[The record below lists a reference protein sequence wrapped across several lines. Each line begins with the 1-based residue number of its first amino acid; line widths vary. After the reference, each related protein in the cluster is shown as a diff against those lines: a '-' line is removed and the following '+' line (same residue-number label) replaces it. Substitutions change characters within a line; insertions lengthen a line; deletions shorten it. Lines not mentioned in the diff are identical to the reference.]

1 MPRRGKVNDLC
12 RIKKRK
18 NYNTAAISSAN
29 MRRQRLKEQIN
40 AIRAYPAAKIYLLHH
55 WEIVGMSK
63 SVTKCSGPA
72 KRISLMSGIALLLV
86 STFASAEY
94 GLNFQKPVTSVG
106 GEIYNLH
113 MLIMMVCV
121 GIGIVVFGAMFYSIV
136 MHRKSRGHKAA
147 TFHESTTIEIIWTAI
162 PFLILVGMAV
172 PSTATL
178 IKMYD
183 ESASD
188 VTIKITGYQWKW
200 RYEYPDQD
208 ISFFSSLSTPRDQI
222 ENKAAKGKEY
232 LLEVDN
238 PLVVPV
244 GKKVRFV
251 LTANDVIHS
260 WWVPQ
265 LAVKKD
271 AIPGFINEA
280 WTRVDEPGTY
290 RGQCAELCGKDHG
303 FMPIVVQAVSDED
316 FKKWASVK
324 KAEMVASAAD
334 TGKTWSKDELM
345 KRGEKVYAQCA
356 ACHQPTGLGLPG
368 VFPALKG
375 SKIATGPVAG
385 HLNIVMHGKP
395 GTAMQAFAGQL
406 NDADIAAVV
415 TYERNAFG
423 NNTGDVVQPS
433 QVKALR

>member
-1 MPRRGKVNDLC
+1 MSR
-12 RIKKRK
+12 
-18 NYNTAAISSAN
+18 SS
-29 MRRQRLKEQIN
+29 
-40 AIRAYPAAKIYLLHH
+40 
-55 WEIVGMSK
+55 
-63 SVTKCSGPA
+63 KCSGPA
-72 KRISLMSGIALLLV
+72 QRIRLISVLSGIALSLV
-86 STFASAEY
+86 STLAAAEY
-94 GLNFQKPVTSVG
+94 GLNFPKPVTAIAQEVYG
-106 GEIYNLH
+106 LH

-121 GIGIVVFGAMFYSIV
+121 VIGIVVFGAMFWSII
-136 MHRKSRGHKAA
+136 MHRKSRGAKAA

-162 PFLILVGMAV
+162 PFLILVGMAI

-183 ESASD
+183 NSASE

-200 RYEYPDQD
+200 QYEYMDQD

-222 ENKAAKGKEY
+222 ENKADKGKEY

-238 PLVVPV
+238 PIVIPV
-244 GKKVRFV
+244 GKKIRFLV
-251 LTANDVIHS
+251 TANDVIHA

-265 LAVKKD
+265 LSVKKD
-271 AIPGFINEA
+271 AIPGFINET

-303 FMPIVVQAVSDED
+303 FMPIVVQAVSDDD
-316 FKKWASVK
+316 FKKWVSVK
-324 KAEMVASAAD
+324 KAETVASAAD
-334 TGKTWSKDELM
+334 AGKTWGKDELM
-345 KRGEKVYAQCA
+345 KRGEKVYAQCV
-356 ACHQPTGLGLPG
+356 ACHGATGAGIPG

-385 HLNIVMHGKP
+385 HLAIVMKGKA
-395 GTAMQAFAGQL
+395 GTAMQAFAAQL

-433 QVKALR
+433 AVKALR

>member
-1 MPRRGKVNDLC
+1 MSR
-12 RIKKRK
+12 
-18 NYNTAAISSAN
+18 SS
-29 MRRQRLKEQIN
+29 
-40 AIRAYPAAKIYLLHH
+40 
-55 WEIVGMSK
+55 
-63 SVTKCSGPA
+63 KCSGPA
-72 KRISLMSGIALLLV
+72 KRISLISVISGIALSLV
-86 STFASAEY
+86 STLSAAEY
-94 GLNFQKPVTSVG
+94 GLNFPKPVTAIAQEVYG
-106 GEIYNLH
+106 LH

-121 GIGIVVFGAMFYSIV
+121 GIGIVVFGAMFWSIV

-162 PFLILVGMAV
+162 PFLILVGMAI

-178 IKMYD
+178 IRMYD
-183 ESASD
+183 DSASD
-188 VTIKITGYQWKW
+188 LTIKITGYQWKW
-200 RYEYPDQD
+200 KYEYMDQD
-208 ISFFSSLSTPRDQI
+208 ISFISSLSTPRDQI
-222 ENKAAKGKEY
+222 DNKAAKGKEY

-238 PLVVPV
+238 PIVIPV
-244 GKKVRFV
+244 GKKVRF
-251 LTANDVIHS
+251 LMTANDVIHS

-280 WTRVDEPGTY
+280 WTRVEEPGTY

-303 FMPIVVQAVSDED
+303 FMPIVVQAVSDDD
-316 FKKWASVK
+316 FKKWVSVK
-324 KAEMVASAAD
+324 KAETVASAAD
-334 TGKTWSKDELM
+334 VGKVWSKDDLM
-345 KRGEKVYAQCA
+345 ARGEKVYAQCA
-356 ACHQPTGLGLPG
+356 ACHGATGAGVPG

-375 SKIATGPVAG
+375 SKIATGPVAA
-385 HLNIVMHGKP
+385 HLAIVMKGKA

-433 QVKALR
+433 AVKALR

>member
-1 MPRRGKVNDLC
+1 MSRSSKCPGSAMRVGL
-12 RIKKRK
+12 
-18 NYNTAAISSAN
+18 ISV
-29 MRRQRLKEQIN
+29 I
-40 AIRAYPAAKIYLLHH
+40 
-55 WEIVGMSK
+55 
-63 SVTKCSGPA
+63 SGF
-72 KRISLMSGIALLLV
+72 ALSLV
-86 STFASAEY
+86 STLAAAEY
-94 GLNFQKPVTSVG
+94 GLNFPKPVTAIAQ
-106 GEIYNLH
+106 EIYGLH

-121 GIGIVVFGAMFYSIV
+121 GIGIVVFGAMFWSIV
-136 MHRKSRGHKAA
+136 MHRKSRGAKAA

-162 PFLILVGMAV
+162 PFLILVAMAI

-178 IKMYD
+178 IRMYD
-183 ESASD
+183 DSASD

-200 RYEYPDQD
+200 KYEYMDQD
-208 ISFFSSLSTPRDQI
+208 VSFFSSLSTPRDQI

-238 PLVVPV
+238 PIVIPV
-244 GKKVRFV
+244 GKKVRF
-251 LTANDVIHS
+251 LMTANDVIHS

-303 FMPIVVQAVSDED
+303 FMPIVVQAVSDDD
-316 FKKWASVK
+316 FKKWVSVK
-324 KAEMVASAAD
+324 KAETVASAAD
-334 TGKTWSKDELM
+334 VGKVWTKADLM
-345 KRGEKVYAQCA
+345 ARGEKVYAQCA
-356 ACHQPTGLGLPG
+356 ACHGATGAGIPG

-375 SKIATGPVAG
+375 SKIATGPVAA
-385 HLNIVMHGKP
+385 HLAIVMKGKA

-406 NDADIAAVV
+406 NDADIASVV

-423 NNTGDVVQPS
+423 NNTGDIVQPS
-433 QVKALR
+433 AVKALR